1 MSMKPFA
8 AALCAALGLVIAT
21 SAHAGPY
28 PTQTCVA
35 AKMKSAAGKCKAD
48 LKTWS
53 KWESSQDDATRDAA
67 LAASTTKL
75 SDGWSKAETKS
86 AAKGSDCVET
96 TATSGD
102 ESTSIQNAVAAIAA
116 DINTGL
122 VLANPDDAKCGAA
135 LLKAASSKCNS
146 FLKAQSTYMKKL
158 VKDPNGTARDAA
170 LAKASSKFSAKVTS
184 TGLTCAPHG
193 ANTEAMIDSLSDSV
207 VSDTTTAPTL
217 ASTWETVN
225 PPSLIEYSNY
235 TNEFGNHQLR
245 PLCSRQTPYM
255 YFVKR
260 GTGAD
265 ASKLLMYY
273 QGGGACWDGV
283 TCSTTTGAF
292 DDDVDQKC
300 VGGGNNGGACTSNSA
315 CPGGLCSADNPGLT
329 TTGLG
334 DLSNPSNPFRNWSAV
349 FISYCTGDIHW
360 GDHDSSYAGSP
371 PFGGYAIKHRGYE
384 NAKVAEKWAREH
396 FVNPSEVFVTGSSA
410 GAYGAILHG
419 IVLHDVYPASKFN
432 VIGDAGNGVVTPT
445 FLSVN
450 FEPDWHV
457 QQHLPTNIPGLNAD
471 ITTLSIADLY
481 GKAAAFYLPR
491 GSRFGQYTAAWDGGG
506 GSQTFFYNVMVN
518 SVLDNGSF
526 WHSSCGWNSQMQTY
540 AADAVAEAPTNY
552 RFFIMP
558 GSRHTI
564 YGSNRVYTETHGGVQ
579 TFVSWLNDMRSGGPW
594 NNADCTGVD
603 CSLLGSCAGGINGGA
618 SCQHDSECP
627 ASVCNIVDAKPPFT
641 CNGGSNNG
649 NSCQRNSDCPG
660 GACQVEAAFGVCSA
674 NTTSNK
680 AYVLCSTN
688 ADCPGVGA
696 TCDTQ
701 QPFQLDG
708 VVSCP

>member
-1 MSMKPFA
+1 MSMKPLA

-28 PTQTCVA
+28 PINTCVA
-35 AKMKSAAGKCKAD
+35 AKMKLAATKCKLD
-48 LKTWS
+48 LKAWS
-53 KWESSQDDATRDAA
+53 KWDSKQDDTARDDAIA
-67 LAASTTKL
+67 KSAMKL
-75 SDGWSKAETKS
+75 SDKWAKAETKS

-96 TATSGD
+96 TATAAD
-102 ESTSIQNAVAAIAA
+102 ENTTIQNAVAAIAA
-116 DINTGL
+116 DVNTGL
-122 VLANPDDAKCGAA
+122 VLSNSDDAKCGAT
-135 LLKAASSKCNS
+135 LLKAASTKCNS
-146 FLKAQSTYMKKL
+146 FLKAESGYIKKID
-158 VKDPNGTARDAA
+158 KDPTGLKRAA
-170 LAKASSKFSAKVTS
+170 AQTKATDKFTAKVTG
-184 TGLTCAPHG
+184 TGATCSPHG
-193 ANTEAMIDSLSDSV
+193 ANTENLVDSLSATV

-225 PPSLIEYSNY
+225 PPALIDYSNY
-235 TNEFGNHQLR
+235 TNEFGSHQLR
-245 PLCSRQTPYM
+245 PLCSRGTPYM

-260 GTGAD
+260 GSGAD
-265 ASKLLMYY
+265 ANKLLMYY
-273 QGGGACWDGV
+273 QGGGACWDGT
-283 TCSTTTGAF
+283 TCSTVTGAF
-292 DDDVDQKC
+292 DDNVNQKC
-300 VGGGNNGGACTSNSA
+300 VGGGNAGGNCTSNSA
-315 CPGGLCSADNPGLT
+315 CPGGVCSSDNPANT
-329 TTGLG
+329 TTGFG
-334 DLSNPSNPFRNWSAV
+334 DLSNPDNPFRNWSAV

-360 GDHDSSYAGSP
+360 GDHDVAYSGSP
-371 PFGGYAIKHRGYE
+371 PFGGYGIKHRGYV

-396 FVNPSEVFVTGSSA
+396 FVNPSEIFVTGSSA

-419 IVLHDVYPASKFN
+419 IILHDVYPASKFN

-481 GKAAAFYLPR
+481 GKSAAFYEPR
-491 GSRFGQYTAAWDGGG
+491 GSRFGQYTSAFDGGS

-526 WHSSCGWNSQMQTY
+526 WHSSCGWNSQARTY
-540 AADAVAEAPTNY
+540 DLDALAEAPNNY
-552 RFFIMP
+552 RYYIGP

-579 TFVSWLNDMRSGGPW
+579 TFVSWLNDMRSGGTW
-594 NNADCTGVD
+594 DNADCTGVD
-603 CSLLGSCAGGINGGA
+603 CSLLGSCVGGSNAAA

-627 ASVCNIVDAKPPFT
+627 GGVCNLVDAKPPFT
-641 CNGGSNNG
+641 CSPASSNPG
-649 NSCQRNSDCPG
+649 ASCQRDADCPG
-660 GACQVEAAFGVCSA
+660 GACQIEAAFGVCSPS
-674 NTTSNK
+674 TTSNK
-680 AYVLCSTN
+680 AYVLCSTGS
-688 ADCPGVGA
+688 DCPGG
-696 TCDTQ
+696 TCDSQ